1 MPYALLL
8 LPAVCVAGV
17 ILAGCAAVPPVPEA
31 PVLPVV
37 SVDHPVY
44 VLAPASYS
52 RYLSGGHQEVLLAS
66 EGEEEDLPVYRTTD
80 EARSAMEAQVSAKE
94 LPVGLWRVYRLEGSW
109 EEDVVEPA
117 PGKKRMR
124 RPARLLSAEEDG
136 ERPLSPPASCPAL

>member
-17 ILAGCAAVPPVPEA
+17 ILAGCAAVPPVPEKTA
-31 PVLPVV
+31 PAVAVG
-37 SVDHPVY
+37 HPVY

-52 RYLSGGHQEVLLAS
+52 RYLSGGQQEALLAS

-80 EARSAMEAQVSAKE
+80 EARTAMEAQVSARE
-94 LPVGLWRVYRLEGSW
+94 LPVGLWRVYRLEGTW

-124 RPARLLSAEEDG
+124 RPARLLSIEEGG
-136 ERPLSPPASCPAL
+136 ERPLSPPAACPAL